1 MLNAAEAEVEK
12 TKEAPDG
19 TRWHESIR
27 FAVPSRPS
35 RKLLMISTRFPHVM
49 PMTFSILVNLREPRH
64 LGRHWTERSQ
74 QAASHSLS

>member
-35 RKLLMISTRFPHVM
+35 RKISMISL
-49 PMTFSILVNLREPRH
+49 LV
-64 LGRHWTERSQ
+64 RSTNVNAVDDIAMWRRRIWDQ
-74 QAASHSLS
+74 TPVCITNNYML